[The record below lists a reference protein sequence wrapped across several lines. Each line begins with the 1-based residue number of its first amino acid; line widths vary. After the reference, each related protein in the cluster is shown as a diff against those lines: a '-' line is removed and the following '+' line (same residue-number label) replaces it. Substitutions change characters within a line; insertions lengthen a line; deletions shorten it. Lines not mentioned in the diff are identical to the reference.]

1 MEMSHKSEEPDN
13 RIGSSL
19 LEAIEDAG
27 ISRVLH
33 SVNLDTAVGKLSLFR
48 SEPPGSER
56 CVRETEVTDDCDN
69 KGNDTLED
77 EKPLP
82 ACKSSG
88 A

>member
-1 MEMSHKSEEPDN
+1 MKMSHKSEEPDN
-13 RIGSSL
+13 RVRSSL
-19 LEAIEDAG
+19 LETIENAG
-27 ISRVLH
+27 IPRVL
-33 SVNLDTAVGKLSLFR
+33 NGIDLDTTVGKLSLFR
-48 SEPPGSER
+48 SEPPGGER